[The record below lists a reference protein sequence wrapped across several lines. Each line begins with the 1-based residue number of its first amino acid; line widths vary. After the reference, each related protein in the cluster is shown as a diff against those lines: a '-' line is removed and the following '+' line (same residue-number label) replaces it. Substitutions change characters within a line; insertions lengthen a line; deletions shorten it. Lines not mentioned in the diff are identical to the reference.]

1 MTDHNPYAPPKGEVR
16 DPAPAFGG
24 ELASRWSRLGASIVD
39 TIVILLMT
47 VPPLFFANYFEQVMA
62 GTQSFLVQLSASAFS
77 FALFAAANSY
87 LMTTAGQ
94 TIGKKILGIRVVD
107 AATAQLPPLGRQ
119 LGLRYGTMWFIS
131 LVPLVGTVVG
141 LVDVLMIF
149 RGDKRCIHDHLA
161 GTKVVTA

>member
-1 MTDHNPYAPPKGEVR
+1 
-16 DPAPAFGG
+16 
-24 ELASRWSRLGASIVD
+24 
-39 TIVILLMT
+39 
-47 VPPLFFANYFEQVMA
+47 MA

-94 TIGKKILGIRVVD
+94 TIGKRMLGIRVVD